1 MTQATNDRVESTPS
15 RHRSAWVFFLLV
27 FLLAVPFYLLDS
39 LFGEAWRKTIPINL
53 PLSALMF
60 VTPLVAAVILT
71 YREEGAAGVKALL
84 MRAFDYRRIKN
95 WRWYVVAVGLWPA
108 LMLLEYGLMTLIG
121 MPLPAFE
128 FAMWLLPV
136 FLVVFFVAA
145 IGEELGW
152 TAYATD
158 RLQDRY
164 TALQASLIIGVVW
177 ALVHVTADVQAH
189 QTFTWILWQR
199 LGTVVLRILIVW
211 LYNNS
216 GKSVFA
222 VLSLHAM
229 VNVAEFMFPN
239 YGSHFDPF
247 LALLISAVV
256 AAIAIVVWGPDTLAR
271 YRYGRLRA

>member
-1 MTQATNDRVESTPS
+1 VTRGQVSY
-15 RHRSAWVFFLLV
+15 RSVWVFFLLV
-27 FLLAVPFYLLDS
+27 FLLAVPFYLLDA
-39 LFGEAWRKTIPINL
+39 LFGEAWRKAIPINL

-60 VTPLVAAVILT
+60 LTPLVAAAILT

-84 MRAFDYRRIKN
+84 KRAFDYRRIRNK
-95 WRWYVVAVGLWPA
+95 RWYVVAVGLWPA
-108 LMLLEYGLMTLIG
+108 LMLLEYGWMILSG

-128 FAMWLLPV
+128 FAIWLLPI

-158 RLQDRY
+158 RLQGRY
-164 TALQASLIIGVVW
+164 TALQASLVIGVVW
-177 ALVHVTADVQAH
+177 ALVHVIADVQAH
-189 QTFTWILWQR
+189 HAFTWILWQR
-199 LGTVVLRILIVW
+199 LGTVVLRILMVW
-211 LYNNS
+211 LYNNA
-216 GKSVFA
+216 GQSVFA

-247 LALLISAVV
+247 LALLLSAVV
-256 AAIAIVVWGPDTLAR
+256 AAIAIVVWGPDTLSR
-271 YRYGRLRA
+271 YRYGRLRS